1 MFKFSGP
8 RRVAART
15 AYFLWFPTSKF
26 WRDSLIRSA
35 VIKGERSFFFFVLN
49 EQKCKGTVDN
59 FIFVVFFIRPR
70 HWCKISWSRKK
81 KENTCKKIIIA
92 GKKKKKTFNFNF
104 PLSSSAEINFVIKHR
119 FIVYTKSRINRRFIL
134 RLLLH
139 KRKFAHWRKIYH
151 IYYSCISRAV
161 VNSNK
166 YTNIPLSTF

>member
-15 AYFLWFPTSKF
+15 TYFLWFPTSKF

-35 VIKGERSFFFFVLN
+35 VIKGERSFFLFRSFSTNKNARVQSIILFSSFSLYARGIDVKFH
-49 EQKCKGTVDN
+49 EAE
-59 FIFVVFFIRPR
+59 
-70 HWCKISWSRKK
+70 KK
-81 KENTCKKIIIA
+81 KENTCKKIIA

-151 IYYSCISRAV
+151 IYHNSRRC
-161 VNSNK
+161 
-166 YTNIPLSTF
+166 

>member
-1 MFKFSGP
+1 MISYFKILTRFFNKIRGNKRRKIVFSFSFSTNKNA
-8 RRVAART
+8 RVQSIILFSLFSLYARGIDV
-15 AYFLWFPTSKF
+15 KF
-26 WRDSLIRSA
+26 HEA
-35 VIKGERSFFFFVLN
+35 E
-49 EQKCKGTVDN
+49 
-59 FIFVVFFIRPR
+59 
-70 HWCKISWSRKK
+70 KK

-92 GKKKKKTFNFNF
+92 GKKKTFNFNF

-151 IYYSCISRAV
+151 IYHSCISRAV

>member
-26 WRDSLIRSA
+26 W
-35 VIKGERSFFFFVLN
+35 FFIIMNKRRKIVFSCSFVLN
-49 EQKCKGTVDN
+49 EQKYKGTVDN

-70 HWCKISWSRKK
+70 HWCKISWSGKK

-104 PLSSSAEINFVIKHR
+104 PLSSSVEINFVIKHR
-119 FIVYTKSRINRRFIL
+119 FIVYTKSRIKRRFIL

-151 IYYSCISRAV
+151 IYHSCISRAV

-166 YTNIPLSTF
+166 YTNIPFSTF